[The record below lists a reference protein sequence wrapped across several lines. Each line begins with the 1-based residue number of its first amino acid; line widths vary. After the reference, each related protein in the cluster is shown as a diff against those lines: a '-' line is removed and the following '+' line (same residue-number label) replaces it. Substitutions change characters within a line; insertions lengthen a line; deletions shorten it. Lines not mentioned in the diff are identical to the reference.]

1 MTARTYGRSSDPQ
14 ADQQVRNYAAKEI
27 KFGAECRASILAGV
41 EKLADAVQ
49 VTLGP
54 KVTHTLTV
62 GYLQG
67 RHIFPLLVPQPMQA
81 AGSRAVQD
89 SYEHQRRHD
98 EPRRVPKHI
107 GNPGVGGRLHHP
119 AVTWFFIDQASFGM

>member
-1 MTARTYGRSSDPQ
+1 MHVVATADERGQPKLMAPTLKCALDPQ

-54 KVTHTLTV
+54 KVRHPHHMDNLQHDTPSLLPSSTSRTV
-62 GYLQG
+62 G
-67 RHIFPLLVPQPMQA
+67 
-81 AGSRAVQD
+81 S
-89 SYEHQRRHD
+89 S
-98 EPRRVPKHI
+98 
-107 GNPGVGGRLHHP
+107 
-119 AVTWFFIDQASFGM
+119 